1 LKTMLLKNN
10 ILVLFFFLSTSL
22 SAEVPPLPYGDHLEA
37 QFHKLVAWNEYCDE
51 QNRTSDKIYFFV
63 YEPGK
68 NLVFS
73 PNNET
78 TDWFNYYLLPNS
90 GVGLFDIESS
100 QYLNEQLRAFNEG
113 GEESTTGQDVAV
125 YAFFINDFKG
135 YLKADPNELVNN
147 TEGSVLNYLK
157 KNPSQFGPEAYE
169 SYQSY
174 QTALQER
181 VRGFQLGHAENQ
193 LLIYG
198 SGFKAYEWKQQYQRI
213 YTLNASSSGLLL
225 EETATCRKAYQVEQ
239 AKQRNYPFHFP
250 TQSKA
255 SRQFT
260 NAVLSQLEFLS
271 KPSLR
276 ESCEDCG
283 PQLSSY
289 IQQLWDE
296 TAKQF
301 LLDRCQQLRDFPDRM
316 AHAFSIARFIQSLG
330 IVYDDYADTATAPE
344 EYNWSGQWE
353 EYLLFE
359 AALQAQSTRVSTAHQ
374 SLKTA
379 IADEDWYQVFISL
392 YHFDGPS
399 FFKTLSVQDRVE
411 ALQVLAKGP
420 MLGRWL
426 IGNHEEQV
434 IHLLDYVPDEPLYIE
449 QFLGAL
455 KATPGLLELLF
466 NKIQNH
472 WVGEAARLQFIQSL
486 SRLVQQRP
494 AMNQLQS
501 GRTLIWDLPD
511 QVIKDAFEYDY
522 QFNSDAWLQFELK
535 QCTAV
540 DHGYTFN
547 NFSDHPPSFCTEK
560 ENISWEAIDPFS
572 LIDIVVIDK
581 ITVINTCGEQG
592 CQGQVFKNVPA
603 ILAAYLIKQTAVDEN
618 IQQILLGIDIAGL
631 AIGMGEL
638 ALAAQLGSKIR
649 LLIAGYVLASDIT
662 SISLSSEAFKSY
674 LIAELGEPEG
684 LKLYEHFQFFT
695 TLNSI
700 LAGTVGIVALDEAAK
715 AVASIEKMKRVGI
728 SIADIEAQL
737 GGPISNLS
745 GQELKNL
752 AASMQQEL
760 EGTVEGR
767 NALRAAKSAL
777 GIDELASLIINLKN
791 AGASEEL
798 IDRII
803 LLPVNDGKL
812 LLSQLSRQENRLIS
826 DFNRKLALVDGWE
839 SYRKSADWPAIEN
852 WSESLFYS
860 HFFDLS
866 IGSSFLEAFT
876 AFPRFAKSYA
886 LLYGDGST
894 SFSAFRRSLDDIKT
908 IDEYL
913 RAYPNQAA
921 ELKANYL
928 AAANKREFIDGLL
941 GPGQAGERV
950 VHRVKGLMEAI
961 DVDYQPAGV
970 TLSDFRDS
978 DTMNSSWVKPNSGG
992 KAGTYQRYWE
1002 PDTKTLVLYMGFQYD
1017 APSWIKDVSI
1027 PLVEGKGI
1035 PTSAYM
1041 TLRTMKKLGIPN
1053 GILKRVKLDLVVNAE
1068 IMKDYYL
1075 IMQEQGFTQL
1085 NQIGR
1090 HLLDKPGIQY
1100 AVTMIRQAGY
1110 HIDDVKVLE
1119 KDFSRYSTTH
1129 YIRHNDHIEEITEEW
1144 LQKHGLSWETKLYY
1158 MTEIYLEL
1166 SPIP

>member
-1 LKTMLLKNN
+1 MPLNN
-10 ILVLFFFLSTSL
+10 NLFVLFFFLSTCL
-22 SAEVPPLPYGDHLEA
+22 SAKVSILPYGDHLEA
-37 QFHKLVAWNEYCDE
+37 EFHKLVAWNEACDQ
-51 QNRTSDKIYFFV
+51 QNRAADKIYFFV

-68 NLVFS
+68 SLALNA
-73 PNNET
+73 NNER
-78 TDWFNYYLLPNS
+78 TDWFNYYLLPHS
-90 GVGLFDIESS
+90 GTGLFDTESS
-100 QYLNEQLRAFNEG
+100 QYLNEQLQAFNER
-113 GEESTTGQDVAV
+113 GEESTLGQHVAV

-135 YLKADPNELVNN
+135 YLKADPNDLVNN
-147 TEGSVLNYLK
+147 TEGSVLNYLQ
-157 KNPSQFGPEAYE
+157 KNQSQFGPKAFETYK
-169 SYQSY
+169 SYQE
-174 QTALQER
+174 ALRDR
-181 VRGFQLGHAENQ
+181 VKGFNLGNAENQ
-193 LLIYG
+193 LLVYG

-225 EETATCRKAYQVEQ
+225 EETAPCRKAYQLEQ
-239 AKQRNYPFHFP
+239 SKQRTYPFHFP

-271 KPSLR
+271 TPNLR

-283 PQLSSY
+283 PQLSNY
-289 IQQLWDE
+289 VQQLWDE

-301 LLDRCQQLRDFPDRM
+301 LLDRCDQLRDFPDRM
-316 AHAFSIARFIQSLG
+316 AYAFSIAQFIQSLG
-330 IVYDDYADTATAPE
+330 TVYDEYADTAPAPE

-359 AALQAQSTRVSTAHQ
+359 AALQAHSTQISTAHQ

-379 IADEDWYQVFISL
+379 IVNKDWYHVFLSL
-392 YHFDGPS
+392 YHFRGPS
-399 FFKTLSVQDRVE
+399 YFKTLSVKDRVE

-449 QFLGAL
+449 QFLAAL
-455 KATPGLLELLF
+455 KDAPGLLELLF
-466 NKIQNH
+466 DKIQNH

-486 SRLVQQRP
+486 SKLVQQRP
-494 AMNQLQS
+494 SMNQLQS
-501 GRTLIWDLPD
+501 GQTLIWDLPD

-522 QFNSDAWLQFELK
+522 QFNNESWLQFDLK

-547 NFSDHPPSFCTEK
+547 NFSDNPPSFCTEK
-560 ENISWEAIDPFS
+560 EKVTWNPIDPFS

-603 ILAAYLIKQTAVDEN
+603 ILAAYLIKQTAVNEN
-618 IQQILLGIDIAGL
+618 IDQILLGIDIAGL

-662 SISLSSEAFKSY
+662 SISLSSETFKSY

-715 AVASIEKMKRVGI
+715 AVASIEKMEKIGI
-728 SIADIEAQL
+728 PIADIETQL

-745 GQELKNL
+745 GEELKNL

-767 NALRAAKSAL
+767 NALRSAKSAL
-777 GIDELASLIINLKN
+777 GIDELSSLIINLKN

-826 DFNRKLALVDGWE
+826 DFNRKLGLVDGWE
-839 SYRKSADWPAIEN
+839 SYRKSANWPAIEN

-860 HFFDLS
+860 HFLDLS
-866 IGSSFLEAFT
+866 MGSSFLEAFT

-894 SFSAFRRSLDDIKT
+894 AFHAFRQSLEDVKT

-913 RAYPNQAA
+913 RAYPNQIA

-928 AAANKREFIDGLL
+928 AATNKRAFLDGLL

-950 VHRVKGLMEAI
+950 FHRVKGLMEAI

-978 DTMNSSWVKPNSGG
+978 DTMNSSWVKPDGGG
-992 KAGTYQRYWE
+992 KEATYKRYWE
-1002 PDTKTLVLYMGFQYD
+1002 PDTKTLVLYVGFQHD
-1017 APSWIKDVSI
+1017 APSWIKDVKV

-1035 PTSAYM
+1035 PTSTYM
-1041 TLRTMKKLGIPN
+1041 TLRTIKKLGIPT
-1053 GILKRVKLDLVVNAE
+1053 GILKKVKLDLVVNAE
-1068 IMKDYYL
+1068 IMKDYYF
-1075 IMQEQGFTQL
+1075 IMKEQGFTKL
-1085 NQIGR
+1085 SEIGR

-1110 HIDDVKVLE
+1110 HIDDVKVVE
-1119 KDFSRYSTTH
+1119 KDFTRYNTTH
-1129 YIRHNDHIEEITEEW
+1129 HIRHVEHIEEITAEW
-1144 LQKHGLSWETKLYY
+1144 LQQNGLNWETKFYY
-1158 MTEIYLEL
+1158 MTEVYLEL